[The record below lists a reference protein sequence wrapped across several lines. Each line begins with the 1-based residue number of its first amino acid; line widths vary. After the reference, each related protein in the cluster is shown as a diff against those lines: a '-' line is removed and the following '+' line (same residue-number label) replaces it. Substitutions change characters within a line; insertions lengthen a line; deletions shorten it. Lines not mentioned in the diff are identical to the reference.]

1 MKLTFKKMY
10 DSIKDMEIESLKEK
24 LSMYGGKYTFGKISN
39 SSDCPEI
46 DVVHPDSG
54 EIIDVFVL
62 SVKIDK
68 RNNISMKVVKAD
80 LNIDKALL
88 ISGNK
93 NFLYN
98 TLSFIAEE
106 IPFPRVLWGR
116 FGLNV
121 GLTEEQA
128 ETVLSDNEEDWR
140 KGCSIL
146 KDAIE
151 NGNAWVEGNSYIP
164 ENEITEYNKRFGT
177 THVEGDCDFEL

>member
-1 MKLTFKKMY
+1 MKLTFKRMY
-10 DSIKDMEIESLKEK
+10 DSIKIMEIESLKEK

-46 DVVHPDSG
+46 DVMNPDSG

-62 SVKIDK
+62 SVKMDK
-68 RNNISMKVVKAD
+68 RNNISMEVVNTD
-80 LNIDKALL
+80 FNIDKALL
-88 ISGNK
+88 ISGNE

-98 TLSFIAEE
+98 TLSYIAEE

-116 FGLNV
+116 FGFNI